1 MYTYMLSKRY
11 TYVNPYFYEEI
22 FLDSSPKMEYSPVL
36 NTYRKAKWLN
46 LPVCGNFS
54 HFCFLRFVVRKPY
67 PEIFLIFLFSSFGW

>member
-1 MYTYMLSKRY
+1 MSFGSLRETTLEKITEPLAKQAALVY
-11 TYVNPYFYEEI
+11 N
-22 FLDSSPKMEYSPVL
+22 PVL

>member
-1 MYTYMLSKRY
+1 MKAMKVVSFNENVCY
-11 TYVNPYFYEEI
+11 N
-22 FLDSSPKMEYSPVL
+22 PVL